1 MEFAEFLRTETIVNE
16 RKGGLLQRDEPPQKM
31 SKLAI
36 AAETESDRYDTHTAV
51 FCYECGGK
59 EVERT
64 TGNVC

>member
-1 MEFAEFLRTETIVNE
+1 MFLGAEAIVNG
-16 RKGGLLQRDEPPQKM
+16 RKGGLQRDEPPQKM

-64 TGNVC
+64 TGNVR

>member
-1 MEFAEFLRTETIVNE
+1 
-16 RKGGLLQRDEPPQKM
+16 M

-64 TGNVC
+64 AGNVC